1 MRGLSHKLEM
11 SGSRMAL
18 SGQGEDRF
26 HQESDYFISVGLKK
40 LRSLLLLMICQCNL
54 LEDANGIDLASE
66 IQ

>member
-1 MRGLSHKLEM
+1 
-11 SGSRMAL
+11 MAL

-26 HQESDYFISVGLKK
+26 HQESDYLISVGLKK